1 MAKDFQDHI
10 AAGLSAFTKNVE
22 ALRRI
27 KNLENDSELWRVMT
41 KKVADAP
48 SRKTV
53 NNALVGRHDAQIS
66 TLQAVADTL
75 DCPLW
80 VLFIPNL
87 LDTDLQSP
95 NRERLIALMHSYLQ
109 CDNDSRHHVENMA
122 TAFAAKPK
130 K

>member
-10 AAGLSAFTKNVE
+10 AAGISAFNRNV
-22 ALRRI
+22 ATLRRLRNI
-27 KNLENDSELWRVMT
+27 ENDSELWRVMT
-41 KKVADAP
+41 KKIGDAP

-53 NNALVGRHDAQIS
+53 NNALQGRHDAQIS
-66 TLQAVADTL
+66 TLQAIAETL

-87 LDTDLQSP
+87 QDADMESP
-95 NRERLIALMHSYLQ
+95 HRERLIALMQAYLQ
-109 CDNDSRHHVENMA
+109 CDSETRHHVEAMA
-122 TAFAAKPK
+122 AAFAAKSK